1 MKLSCLFIISLFSI
15 ISTAQIGIGT
25 TNPDLSSI
33 LDITSTNKGI
43 LVPRV
48 VLTDVSSQAPII
60 NAPETSLLVWNS
72 NPLTIGGEGVG
83 FYYWDSSKWVYLI
96 NTNTISTFITP
107 HNTLDM
113 SYDQGG
119 AGFGRIITADNGILL
134 INGTDGIRTTGG
146 TVNVVGN
153 YLSNTSGNQMFY
165 YPRRG
170 AFRAGS
176 GAWNDVSPGDGSPG
190 IGNIGTYSVAMG
202 FNTQATEQY
211 AVALVNNSSA
221 EAESAVA
228 IGNGA
233 RAVQQDDMALG
244 QSAVADGSS
253 AIAIGESSEATG
265 TSSIAIGSA
274 AHSIGDQSTALGKSC
289 QAEGDNSTAIGF
301 GSEALGNESL
311 AIGNGVRA
319 DAFSEFSL
327 GVNNTNG
334 GGDSENWV
342 ATDRLLS
349 IGNGSTA
356 STQSNAL
363 VILKNGD
370 TGVGLDIPTE
380 KLDVNGNVKATNFIS
395 ATTTYPDYVFEKYFD
410 GYSKINTSYEM
421 LSLNEA
427 EQYVKENGHLYRVMS
442 YSQVQENE
450 MNINLAEIA
459 TKNLEKIEELFLY
472 ILELKNENQIL
483 KIKIEKLEKRIIDN

>member
-1 MKLSCLFIISLFSI
+1 MKLFYIFIIGLFSI
-15 ISTAQIGIGT
+15 TASAQVGVGT

-33 LDITSTNKGI
+33 LDITSTNKGVLI
-43 LVPRV
+43 PRV
-48 VLTDVSSQAPII
+48 VLVDVLYQAPII
-60 NAPETSLLVWNS
+60 NTPVASLLVWNS
-72 NPLTIGGEGVG
+72 NPLTTGGEGVG
-83 FYYWDSSKWVYLI
+83 FYYWDGGKWVYLI
-96 NTNTISTFITP
+96 NTNTISSYITP

-113 SYDQGG
+113 AYDQGG
-119 AGFGRIITADNGILL
+119 AGFGRIITADTGIVL

-146 TVNVVGN
+146 AVNMVGN
-153 YLSNTSGNQMFY
+153 YLGNTGGNQMFY

-176 GAWNDVSPGDGSPG
+176 GVWNDVNPGDGSPG

-202 FNTQATEQY
+202 FNTQATEQF
-211 AVALVNNSSA
+211 ALALVNGSSA

-253 AIAIGESSEATG
+253 ATAIGESSEATG
-265 TSSIAIGSA
+265 SSSIAIGSA

-327 GVNNTNG
+327 GSNNTNG

-356 STQSNAL
+356 GTQSNAL

-370 TGVGLDIPTE
+370 TGVGIDSPTE
-380 KLDVNGNVKATNFIS
+380 KLDVNGNVKAEQYKLSALNTAPAS
-395 ATTTYPDYVFEKYFD
+395 ATATGTTGEIRYTATHIYVCTATD
-410 GYSKINTSYEM
+410 TWVR
-421 LSLNEA
+421 A
-427 EQYVKENGHLYRVMS
+427 V
-442 YSQVQENE
+442 
-450 MNINLAEIA
+450 LA
-459 TKNLEKIEELFLY
+459 TW
-472 ILELKNENQIL
+472 
-483 KIKIEKLEKRIIDN
+483 